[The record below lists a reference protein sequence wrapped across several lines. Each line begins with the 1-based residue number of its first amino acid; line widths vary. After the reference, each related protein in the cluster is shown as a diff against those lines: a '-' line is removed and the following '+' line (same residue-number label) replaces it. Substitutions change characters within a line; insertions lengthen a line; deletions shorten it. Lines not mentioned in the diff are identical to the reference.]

1 MTATDCFPLPGLEP
15 AEPNR
20 IANLSVGADST
31 DAILNSRTAFT
42 GEPAA
47 ETDVALVE
55 IAVPVYNEEGSLESS
70 IRRLRAYLDASFPF
84 SASIVVVDNASTDS
98 TWEIATR
105 LSTEIEG
112 MSAIRLAQKGRGR
125 AIRTAWMASQSEV
138 VAYMDVDLSTDL
150 DGLLPLVAPLLSGH
164 SQVAIGSRIATGS
177 RVLRGGKR
185 EFISRTYNLILH
197 GALRCRFSD
206 AQCGFKAMRR
216 DAVAT
221 LLPQIEDQAWFFD
234 TELLIQAERNG
245 LRIHEVSVDWID
257 DPDSRVHIVSTAR
270 EDLKGVWR
278 LARQRPGPSLATVR
292 ETANESKTAFKY
304 DGEMARYAS
313 VGLLCTVAYVIIF
326 LFLRDTTGIFFAN
339 IIAAVITA
347 AVNTLA
353 HVLFTFRIRGAAQT
367 RRACTVGAFTLAV
380 GIGFTSMTL
389 AVTFLVEPSSA
400 AAEVTAIV
408 AGMIAASCVRF
419 VLLREWAFRHH
430 TKLTRQ
436 HSNSDSSATRSTVA
450 KAA

>member
-1 MTATDCFPLPGLEP
+1 MTTTDCFPLPGLEP

-20 IANLSVGADST
+20 IANLSVGADSPGT
-31 DAILNSRTAFT
+31 ILDSRMART
-42 GEPAA
+42 GDPAA
-47 ETDVALVE
+47 GTDVALVE
-55 IAVPVYNEEGSLESS
+55 IAIPVYNEEGSLESS

-98 TWEIATR
+98 TWEVAMQ

-125 AIRTAWMASQSEV
+125 AIRTAWMASRSEV

-164 SQVAIGSRIATGS
+164 SQIAIGSRIASGS

-197 GALRCRFSD
+197 GALRCQFSD

-216 DAVAT
+216 DAVAA

-278 LARQRPGPSLATVR
+278 LARQRPGPSLAAVR

-304 DGEMARYAS
+304 HGEMARYAS
-313 VGLLCTVAYVIIF
+313 VGLLCTITYVIIF
-326 LFLRDTTGIFFAN
+326 LLLRDSTGMLLAN
-339 IIAAVITA
+339 IAAAGLTA
-347 AVNTLA
+347 TVNTLA
-353 HVLFTFRIRGAAQT
+353 HVVFTFRIRGAEQT
-367 RRACTVGAFTLAV
+367 RQAFAVGAFTLVV
-380 GIGFTSMTL
+380 GIGFTSATL
-389 AVTFLVEPSSA
+389 AVAYLVEPASA
-400 AAEVTAIV
+400 VAEVTAII
-408 AGMIAASCVRF
+408 AGMLVASCVRF
-419 VLLREWAFRHH
+419 VMLREWAFRHH
-430 TKLTRQ
+430 TKSARRYEN
-436 HSNSDSSATRSTVA
+436 SSDSSGVA
-450 KAA
+450 IIPEAA